1 MSTSTDTQPRRS
13 LTMTTVQGVKWSTAA
28 TILTAIMQVGYTAVM
43 ARLLSPAAFG
53 VVALA
58 NVVLRFGGYF
68 AQMGMEQAIIQKQDL
83 TKEDIR
89 AAFTASVALGIVFGG
104 LLILLAP
111 LSIYVFHEPEV
122 VPVAQVLAFSLL
134 LTGLSAT
141 ALSLLRRTMQF
152 RTLALVEVS
161 SYVVSYGG
169 VGVTMALSGYGV
181 WSLVAASVA
190 QGLLVGLLA
199 YLVTRHSVLPLLSWE
214 HYRPLWHYGS
224 RISLISFLEFIG
236 SSLDTLII
244 GRVLGTAMLGIY
256 NRAWMLVALPM
267 YMLTTSVS
275 KVIFP
280 AFSQV
285 QADQARMRN
294 VYLSSVTLVAA
305 LILPTAA
312 GMLVAAPELVY
323 SLLGPKWDASIPLLR
338 VMSFTSGLMLITM
351 FGGIVSDARARLREK
366 TIIILQYLLV
376 LPVLFWLLHGWGLI
390 GYAFALNIGAL
401 LYAGLFM
408 RLLHHDLDISYGRLL
423 SLYVPGIFN
432 AAVVAMVFAG
442 VRLGLAPLHLPP
454 VVALII
460 LLLVGALVLGTLILL
475 VPLPGLRR
483 ELCAFLDRLHPQSH
497 SGILGRLLARYVR
510 FLNPSVYGPEAHFS
524 AANPVLP

>member
-1 MSTSTDTQPRRS
+1 MSTSTVDQPRPS

-28 TILTAIMQVGYTAVM
+28 TILTAIMQVGYTAIM
-43 ARLLSPAAFG
+43 ARLLTPAAFG

-68 AQMGMEQAIIQKQDL
+68 AQMGMEQAIIQKQEL
-83 TKEDIR
+83 TREDVR
-89 AAFTASVALGIVFGG
+89 AAFTASVLLGIVFGG

-111 LSIYVFHEPEV
+111 LSVYIFHEPEV
-122 VPVAQVLAFSLL
+122 VPVAQALALSLL

-161 SYVVSYGG
+161 SYIVSYGG
-169 VGVTMALSGYGV
+169 VGVSMALSGYGV

-199 YLVTRHSVLPLLSWE
+199 YLVTRHSVVPLLSWA
-214 HYRPLWHYGS
+214 HYQPLWSYGS

-244 GRVLGTAMLGIY
+244 GRVLGTALLGVY
-256 NRAWMLVALPM
+256 NRAWMLVSLPM

-285 QADQARMRN
+285 QADADRLRK

-305 LILPTAA
+305 FILPTAA
-312 GMLVAAPELVY
+312 GMMVAAPELVY
-323 SLLGPKWDASIPLLR
+323 SLLGPKWGDSIPLLR
-338 VMSFTSGLMLITM
+338 VMSFTSSLMLLTM

-366 TIIILQYLLV
+366 TIIILQYLLI
-376 LPVLFWLLHGWGLI
+376 LPGLFWLLHGWGLM
-390 GYAFALNIGAL
+390 GYALALNLGAL

-408 RLLHHDLDISYGRLL
+408 RLLHNDLAIRYGQLL
-423 SLYVPGIFN
+423 SIYVPGLFN
-432 AAVVAMVFAG
+432 AAVIASVLAG
-442 VRLGLAPLHLPP
+442 VQLVLNSWQLPP
-454 VVALII
+454 VVS
-460 LLLVGALVLGTLILL
+460 LLVLMLVGGLVLGTLILL

-483 ELCAFLDRLHPQSH
+483 ELSAFLDRLEPQSH
-497 SGILGRLLARYVR
+497 SGVLGRLLARYVR
-510 FLNPSVYGPEAHFS
+510 FLNPTRYAPTTAYST
-524 AANPVLP
+524 ANPVLP

>member
-1 MSTSTDTQPRRS
+1 MSTSTVNQPRRS

-28 TILTAIMQVGYTAVM
+28 TILTALMQVGYTAIM
-43 ARLLSPAAFG
+43 ARLLTPAAFG

-68 AQMGMEQAIIQKQDL
+68 AQMGMEQAIIQKQEL

-89 AAFTASVALGIVFGG
+89 AAFTASVVLGVVFGG

-111 LSIYVFHEPEV
+111 ASVYVFHEPEV
-122 VPVAQVLAFSLL
+122 VPVAQALALSLV

-141 ALSLLRRTMQF
+141 ALSLLRRGMQF

-161 SYVVSYGG
+161 SYIVSYGG
-169 VGVTMALSGYGV
+169 VGVSMALNGYGV

-199 YLVTRHSVLPLLSWE
+199 YMVTRHSVVPLLSWE
-214 HYRPLWHYGS
+214 HYQPLWNYGS

-244 GRVLGTAMLGIY
+244 GRVLGTALLGVY
-256 NRAWMLVALPM
+256 NRAWMLVSLPM

-285 QADQARMRN
+285 QADPVRLRK

-305 LILPTAA
+305 FILPTAA
-312 GMLVAAPELVY
+312 GMMVAAPSWSTACWVR
-323 SLLGPKWDASIPLLR
+323 SGAS
-338 VMSFTSGLMLITM
+338 
-351 FGGIVSDARARLREK
+351 
-366 TIIILQYLLV
+366 
-376 LPVLFWLLHGWGLI
+376 
-390 GYAFALNIGAL
+390 
-401 LYAGLFM
+401 
-408 RLLHHDLDISYGRLL
+408 
-423 SLYVPGIFN
+423 
-432 AAVVAMVFAG
+432 
-442 VRLGLAPLHLPP
+442 
-454 VVALII
+454 
-460 LLLVGALVLGTLILL
+460 
-475 VPLPGLRR
+475 
-483 ELCAFLDRLHPQSH
+483 
-497 SGILGRLLARYVR
+497 R
-510 FLNPSVYGPEAHFS
+510 FPCCG
-524 AANPVLP
+524 

>member
-1 MSTSTDTQPRRS
+1 MSTSTANQPRPS

-43 ARLLSPAAFG
+43 ARLLTPAAFG

-68 AQMGMEQAIIQKQDL
+68 AQMGMEQAIIQKQEL
-83 TKEDIR
+83 TKEDVR
-89 AAFTASVALGIVFGG
+89 AAFTASVLLGIVFGG
-104 LLILLAP
+104 LLMLLAP
-111 LSIYVFHEPEV
+111 LSIYVFHEPDV

-181 WSLVAASVA
+181 WSLVAASIT

-199 YLVTRHSVLPLLSWE
+199 YLVTRHSVVPLLSWQ
-214 HYRPLWHYGS
+214 HYEPLWNYGS

-244 GRVLGTAMLGIY
+244 GRVLGTALLGVY
-256 NRAWMLVALPM
+256 NRGWMLVSLPM

-285 QADQARMRN
+285 QADQGRLRK
-294 VYLSSVTLVAA
+294 VYLSSVTLVAS

-323 SLLGPKWDASIPLLR
+323 SLLGPKWGESIPLLR

-390 GYAFALNIGAL
+390 GYAVALNIGAL

-408 RLLHHDLDISYGRLL
+408 RLLHQDLDIPYRRLL
-423 SLYVPGIFN
+423 RIYVPGVFN
-432 AAVVAMVFAG
+432 AAVVALVFAG
-442 VRLGLAPLHLPP
+442 VRLTLAPFALPP
-454 VVALII
+454 VVALLVLI
-460 LLLVGALVLGTLILL
+460 LVGTLVLGTLILV

-497 SGILGRLLARYVR
+497 SGATGRLLARYVR
-510 FLNPSVYGPEAHFS
+510 FLNPAVYGSDPSYS
-524 AANPVLP
+524 APTVLP